1 MTASGSGRPPRRPL
15 GARTP
20 VSRPRKVA
28 GRQGASTEPA
38 EPLEP
43 EQETQAVAEPVHD
56 EPVEP
61 DEPVLAEHEPDPD
74 DETDESD
81 ESDDLDETDE
91 TEPDWPT
98 EDTRRPASRRATGV
112 LVAVIVLLAG
122 VASAEAWYL
131 WGDDDPV
138 VSSGR
143 PVVVGQVNAASAV
156 DVAATSAQEISQ
168 WSFET
173 YDEDTEAD
181 AALMTEEFASRFRE
195 TKADARERV
204 LAQKTAVTAEVAMQ
218 GVVRASP
225 EQVEALVYL
234 DQSTTT
240 GGQDS
245 TFSQYMILVTVV
257 RTGSGWLV
265 SKMETF

>member
-1 MTASGSGRPPRRPL
+1 MTASGSGRPPRRPPL

-28 GRQGASTEPA
+28 GRQGPA
-38 EPLEP
+38 ADPSAP
-43 EQETQAVAEPVHD
+43 VEPV
-56 EPVEP
+56 EQAVEP
-61 DEPVLAEHEPDPD
+61 DEPAREPEDQRDEAVVDAPDAHAHDGDADVDD
-74 DETDESD
+74 DEPAED
-81 ESDDLDETDE
+81 
-91 TEPDWPT
+91 DWPT
-98 EDTRRPASRRATGV
+98 EDARRPPSRRATSL

-122 VASAEAWYL
+122 LASAEAWYL

-138 VSSGR
+138 VSTQR
-143 PVVVGQVNAASAV
+143 PIVIGQVNAASAV
-156 DVAATSAQEISQ
+156 DVAASSAKEISQ
-168 WSFET
+168 WSYET

-204 LAQKTAVTAEVAMQ
+204 MQQKTAVTAEVAMQ

-225 EQVEALVYL
+225 EQVVALVYL
-234 DQSTTT
+234 DQSNTTD
-240 GGQDS
+240 GKDS
-245 TFSQYMILVTVV
+245 SFSQYMILVTVV

-265 SKMETF
+265 SRMETF